1 MRTNHQRR
9 NFLKTGTVVGV
20 ASLFGP
26 VLASPLPEEK
36 ALEASATAVLEIIHK
51 RRSVRQYRSDPVP
64 AEHITLIL
72 DAARMAPTAGNQQP
86 WKFLVI
92 QDRTKLNELK
102 AACLQQGIERIKK
115 REKLSEEAFQ
125 EREQKL
131 IQYYEKCFSAPVYI
145 VVLVDT
151 ECQYPDYNKHDGAL
165 AAGNLMLAARALGYG
180 TVYYTGSIPAEI
192 TQKVLNIPE
201 RYERIC
207 ITPVGIPEK
216 WPDTPP
222 KKDLKELVVY
232 EQF

>member
-9 NFLKTGTVVGV
+9 NFLKTGAAVGI

-26 VLASPLPEEK
+26 ALAVPFPEEK
-36 ALEASATAVLEIIHK
+36 ALEASANTVLEIIHK

-64 AEHITLIL
+64 AEHLTLIL

-92 QDRTKLNELK
+92 QDRTKLSELK
-102 AACLQQGIERIKK
+102 AACVQQGIVRIKK

-216 WPDTPP
+216 WPDTPQ